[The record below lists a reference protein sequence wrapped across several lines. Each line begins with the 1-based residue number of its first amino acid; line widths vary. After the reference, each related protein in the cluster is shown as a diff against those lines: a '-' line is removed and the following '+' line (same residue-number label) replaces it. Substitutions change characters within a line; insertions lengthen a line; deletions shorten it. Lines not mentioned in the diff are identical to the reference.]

1 MADPP
6 TIDAAMCERFV
17 SAASRACPTP
27 AAPPPTTP
35 VTAASTAQPE
45 WDALASSLAGIGLAV
60 AWGGTVL
67 AIVALIAGIAW
78 AKLLRGVARSE
89 AQAVAREEARKCAE
103 ERMKVWLAEVAPQI
117 ISKHMQNIQDA
128 SLGDDDDAKAADD
141 MGKEA

>member
-1 MADPP
+1 MADSA

-17 SAASRACPTP
+17 SAASSSCPPALASQPNVP
-27 AAPPPTTP
+27 AAVATTK
-35 VTAASTAQPE
+35 QPE
-45 WDALASSLAGIGLAV
+45 WDALASSLAGIGVAV

-78 AKLLRGVARSE
+78 AKLLRGVAREE
-89 AQAVAREEARKCAE
+89 AQKVAREEARKCAE
-103 ERMKVWLAEVAPQI
+103 EHMKVWLAEVAPQI